1 MEFRYPTAVT
11 QANAMSLAYLT
22 EHLMDSKAG
31 VSVVEELIGN
41 LGNAIDDYPDWHPIA
56 SIPLKEHDNYCS
68 VNNIDLYEG
77 VDHTRYFV
85 RGFVTCPY
93 GEENAEKLVKSVN
106 QYNDQGLYAYRLD
119 TPLYSDKSYPVVVEA
134 RNVVLEGD
142 GTIRSRD
149 ALAWFV
155 QDTVRHASS
164 AQVAETWWN
173 IRREL
178 LGAPHGSRS
187 SILVNQHTGG
197 HMRKILEA
205 FNNSGMFGPIKESS
219 LAMLS
224 KKKRDEIGSTLLK
237 AVLNSR
243 SENTQT
249 FEFELRGERINAEI
263 RDTWNDGEELSIRA
277 KIGKDDLYVS
287 GFYYP
292 KKDIL
297 ETSEPKGKRGLAEK
311 FL

>member
-1 MEFRYPTAVT
+1 MEFRYPTAVAQT
-11 QANAMSLAYLT
+11 NAISLAYLT
-22 EHLMDSKAG
+22 ENLKDPEAG
-31 VSVVEELIGN
+31 RAVVEELIGK

-56 SIPLKEHDNYCS
+56 TIPLEGREHYCS
-68 VNNIDLYEG
+68 VSNIDAYKG

-93 GEENAEKLVKSVN
+93 GEEKADNLVESVN
-106 QYNDQGLYAYRLD
+106 QYNSQGLSAYRLD
-119 TPLYSDKSYPVVVEA
+119 SPLYSDHAYPVVVEA
-134 RNVVLEGD
+134 INVELEGD
-142 GTIRSRD
+142 STIRSRD

-155 QDTVRHASS
+155 QESVSHARD

-173 IRREL
+173 IRGEL
-178 LGAPHGSRS
+178 LGSPHGSRS

-205 FNNSGMFGPIKESS
+205 LNNSGMFGPIKESS

-224 KKKRDEIGSTLLK
+224 QKKRDAIGTTLLK
-237 AVLNSR
+237 TALDNR
-243 SENTQT
+243 PENTQT
-249 FEFELRGERINAEI
+249 FEFELRGERISAEI
-263 RDTWNDGEELSIRA
+263 RDTWADGEELSIRA
-277 KIGKDDLYVS
+277 TIGKHDLYVS

-292 KKDIL
+292 KKGIL
-297 ETSEPKGKRGLAEK
+297 ETSEPKGKRALAEK